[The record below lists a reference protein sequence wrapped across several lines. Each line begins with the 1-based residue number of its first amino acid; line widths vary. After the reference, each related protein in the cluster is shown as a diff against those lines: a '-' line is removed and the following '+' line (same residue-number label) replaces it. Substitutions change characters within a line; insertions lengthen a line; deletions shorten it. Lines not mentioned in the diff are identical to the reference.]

1 MVDVI
6 VIGAGHA
13 GCEAAYACA
22 KAKLNTKLIT
32 ISKEHIALMPCNP
45 SIGGPAKGIV
55 VREIEAL
62 GGIMGKIA
70 DKTALQFKMLN
81 KSKGPGVWSLRVQ
94 SDKNAYSHLMRET
107 LESLETLEILEGI
120 VNDLYIDNQE
130 IKGVYFNQ
138 ELILAKVVIITAGTY
153 LRSKIMISD
162 EVKYSGPDDLAT
174 SFGIS
179 ECLKNHGIEVFR
191 LKTGTPPRIMTSSV
205 DLTKAM
211 IQPGDNEIETFSWF
225 SSKTDLVK
233 EQLPC
238 YLIYTNQKTHEI
250 ILNNLEKSS
259 MYSGVVEGVGAR
271 YCPSIED
278 KLVRFS
284 DKERHQLFLEPET
297 KEFDTIY
304 LQGMSSSLPKDV
316 QEQFVK
322 TLPGLEN
329 CKILKYAYAI
339 EYDAFNPLQL
349 FSTLESRI
357 IKNLFLAGQINGT
370 SGYEEAAGQGLIA
383 GINAI
388 SKLKGLNP
396 LILRRD
402 EAYIGVMI
410 DDLVTKGTKEP
421 YRLLTSRSEFRLLTR
436 HDNSYKRLCEYARY
450 YQLIS
455 DADYCFIQK
464 RLKLIDNLI
473 DYTKQVYINS
483 SMVSLSNYM
492 LKNQHENY
500 LGLTLYD
507 FIKRPN
513 VCLKDIMLLMDYVVE
528 DSFIYELAEIEI
540 KYAGYIEKAKRD
552 ALKLE
557 QLENI
562 KIPVDFDYSSVNH
575 LALEARSKLELIRPM
590 TIGQAQRISGVNP
603 ADITMLLMSL
613 KKQK

>member
-107 LESLETLEILEGI
+107 LESLSDLEILEGI
-120 VNDLYIDNQE
+120 VTDLYIENQE

-138 ELILAKVVIITAGTY
+138 ELLLAKCVIITAGTY
-153 LRSKIMISD
+153 LRSKIMISS

-179 ECLKNHGIEVFR
+179 DCLASHGIEVFR
-191 LKTGTPPRIMTSSV
+191 LKTGTPPRIQTSSV
-205 DLTKAM
+205 DLTKAL
-211 IQPGDNEIETFSWF
+211 IQPGDDEIETFSWF
-225 SSKTDLVK
+225 SQKEELVQH
-233 EQLPC
+233 QLPC
-238 YLIYTNQKTHEI
+238 YLVYTNQQTHEI

-297 KEFDTIY
+297 QTFDTIY

-316 QEQFVK
+316 QEQFVR

-329 CKILKYAYAI
+329 CQILKYAYAI

-349 FSTLESRI
+349 FPTLESRV

-370 SGYEEAAGQGLIA
+370 SGYEEAAGQGLMA
-383 GINAI
+383 GINVI
-388 SKLKGLNP
+388 SKIKGLDS
-396 LILRRD
+396 LVLRRD
-402 EAYIGVMI
+402 QAYIGVMI
-410 DDLVTKGTKEP
+410 DDLVTKGTNEP
-421 YRLLTSRSEFRLLTR
+421 YRLLTSRSEYRLLTR
-436 HDNSYKRLCEYARY
+436 HDNSYRRLSHYAKY
-450 YQLIS
+450 YG
-455 DADYCFIQK
+455 
-464 RLKLIDNLI
+464 LIDNLEY
-473 DYTKQVYINS
+473 DFINS
-483 SMVSLSNYM
+483 KLQDVDNLIAYVKQIHINNSLLELINY
-492 LKNQHENY
+492 LNDHGYENY

-513 VCLKDIMLLMDYVVE
+513 VVLKDICQLLKYEVDDLV
-528 DSFIYELAEIEI
+528 YELAAIEI

-552 ALKLE
+552 ASKLE

-562 KIPVDFDYSSVNH
+562 KIPLDFDYSLVNH
-575 LALEARSKLELIRPM
+575 LALEARSKLEMIRPL

-603 ADITMLLMSL
+603 ADITMLMMTL

>member
-107 LESLETLEILEGI
+107 LESLSDLEILEGI
-120 VNDLYIDNQE
+120 VTDLYIENQE

-138 ELILAKVVIITAGTY
+138 ELLLAKCVIITAGTY
-153 LRSKIMISD
+153 LRSKIMISS

-179 ECLKNHGIEVFR
+179 DCLASHGIEVFR
-191 LKTGTPPRIMTSSV
+191 LKTGTPPRIQTSSV
-205 DLTKAM
+205 DLTKAL
-211 IQPGDNEIETFSWF
+211 IQPGDDEIETFSWF
-225 SSKTDLVK
+225 SQKEELVQQ
-233 EQLPC
+233 QLPC
-238 YLIYTNQKTHEI
+238 YLVYTNQQTHEI

-329 CKILKYAYAI
+329 CHILKYAYAI

-349 FSTLESRI
+349 LPTLESRV

-370 SGYEEAAGQGLIA
+370 SGYEEAAGQGLMA
-383 GINAI
+383 GINVI
-388 SKLKGLNP
+388 SKLKDLDP
-396 LILRRD
+396 LVLRRD
-402 EAYIGVMI
+402 QAYIGVMI

-421 YRLLTSRSEFRLLTR
+421 YRLLTSRSEYRLLTR
-436 HDNSYKRLCEYARY
+436 HDNSYRRLSHYAKYYGLIDEEEYAFINR
-450 YQLIS
+450 QLE
-455 DADYCFIQK
+455 AV
-464 RLKLIDNLI
+464 DNLI
-473 DYTKQVYINS
+473 AYVKQIHINN
-483 SMVSLSNYM
+483 SLSELINY
-492 LKNQHENY
+492 LNDHGYENY

-513 VCLKDIMLLMDYVVE
+513 VVLKDICQLLKYEVD
-528 DSFIYELAEIEI
+528 DLIYELAAIEI

-552 ALKLE
+552 ASKLE

-562 KIPVDFDYSSVNH
+562 KIPLDFDYSQVNH
-575 LALEARSKLELIRPM
+575 LALEARSKLETIRPL

-603 ADITMLLMSL
+603 ADITMLMMTL

>member
-22 KAKLNTKLIT
+22 KAQLNTKLIT

-107 LESLETLEILEGI
+107 LESLPNLEILEGI
-120 VNDLYIDNQE
+120 VTDLYIENQE
-130 IKGVYFNQ
+130 IKGIYFNQ
-138 ELILAKVVIITAGTY
+138 ELLLAKCVIITAGTY
-153 LRSKIMISD
+153 LRSKIMISSD
-162 EVKYSGPDDLAT
+162 VKYSGPDDLAT

-179 ECLKNHGIEVFR
+179 DCLASHGIDVFR
-191 LKTGTPPRIMTSSV
+191 LKTGTPPRIKTSSV
-205 DLTKAM
+205 DLNQAL
-211 IQPGDNEIETFSWF
+211 IQPGDEEIETFSWF
-225 SSKTDLVK
+225 SQKQELISQ
-233 EQLPC
+233 QLPC

-297 KEFDTIY
+297 QAFDTIY

-316 QEQFVK
+316 QEQFVR

-329 CKILKYAYAI
+329 CQILKYAYAI

-349 FSTLESRI
+349 FPTLESRV

-370 SGYEEAAGQGLIA
+370 SGYEEAAGQGLMA
-383 GINAI
+383 GINVI
-388 SKLKGLNP
+388 SKIKGLDP

-402 EAYIGVMI
+402 QAYIGVMI

-421 YRLLTSRSEFRLLTR
+421 YRLLTSRSEYRLLTR
-436 HDNSYKRLCEYARY
+436 HDNSYRRLSHFAKY
-450 YQLIS
+450 YG
-455 DADYCFIQK
+455 
-464 RLKLIDNLI
+464 LIDDVEFAFINNKLEAVDDLI
-473 DYTKQVYINS
+473 AYVKQININS
-483 SMVSLSNYM
+483 SLLELVAYLNEQGYENYM
-492 LKNQHENY
+492 
-500 LGLTLYD
+500 GLTLYD

-513 VCLKDIMLLMDYVVE
+513 VILKDICKVLNYVV
-528 DSFIYELAEIEI
+528 DDLIYELAAIEI

-552 ALKLE
+552 ANKLE

-562 KIPVDFDYSSVNH
+562 KIPLDFDYGQVNH
-575 LALEARSKLELIRPM
+575 LALEARSKLESIRPL
-590 TIGQAQRISGVNP
+590 TVGQAQRISGVNP
-603 ADITMLLMSL
+603 ADITMLMMTL